1 MAICLFQDV
10 ADMDLFYRHATG
22 NIMEGGTLYEQF
34 FPQQE
39 LPDSYFELLLW
50 SFPSERGGEAPK
62 VFIMCIGNLGK

>member
-1 MAICLFQDV
+1 MVTVEWTKMAICLFQDV

-39 LPDSYFELLLW
+39 LPDSYFELLL
-50 SFPSERGGEAPK
+50 
-62 VFIMCIGNLGK
+62 